1 MPALE
6 PPEVHMDPVM
16 AERYEAELKEAAQ
29 TALPD
34 DNDDED
40 L

>member
-16 AERYEAELKEAAQ
+16 AARYESELNEAAK

-34 DNDDED
+34 DADDDD